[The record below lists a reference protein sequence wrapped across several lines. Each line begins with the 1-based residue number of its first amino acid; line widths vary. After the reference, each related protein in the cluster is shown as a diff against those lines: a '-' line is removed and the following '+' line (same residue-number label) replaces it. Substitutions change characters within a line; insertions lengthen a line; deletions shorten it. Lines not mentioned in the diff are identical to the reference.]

1 MSKISKNS
9 FDIIF
14 IILIVLLSA
23 YFLLR
28 LLGLAEIYE
37 VKTGSMEN
45 GIHAGDYI
53 LIIKKN
59 NYQVGDIVTFKKE
72 DYYVTHRIIKKNGK
86 RVVTKGDA
94 NNTPDEEIKVSS
106 IIGKVIY
113 HGGILNLIIDF
124 KYIIASGLLGLY
136 LLSLFFNTEKQK
148 KE

>member
-72 DYYVTHRIIKKNGK
+72 DYYVTKKKKKKNGK

-136 LLSLFFNTEKQK
+136 LLSLFFNPEKQK
-148 KE
+148 K

>member
-1 MSKISKNS
+1 MSKISKNL

-14 IILIVLLSA
+14 IISIVLLSA

-45 GIHAGDYI
+45 EIHAGDYI

-86 RVVTKGDA
+86 RIVTKGDA

-148 KE
+148 K